1 MFLHSAHVCEW
12 LWRHRQYSFGGLRI
26 YFSEGVNL
34 QTETLQMLRVHCIPM
49 FLFLPSPFWARL
61 LNSGLLQNPSI
72 LFFSKP
78 CLLFIL
84 LSWLIFSISLL
95 LLTPFPNFKL
105 LKWNKILSGHSRT
118 FLLYIH
124 FFSFSISLLLDQY
137 CPIRCSSVMKMF
149 YQFSSVQFSCS
160 VVSDSLRPHGLQHSR
175 PPCLSATLRQADE
188 NCFTKTMS
196 VIQADVQ

>member
-1 MFLHSAHVCEW
+1 M
-12 LWRHRQYSFGGLRI
+12 QI
-26 YFSEGVNL
+26 
-34 QTETLQMLRVHCIPM
+34 ETLQMLRVHCIPM
-49 FLFLPSPFWARL
+49 LLFLPSPFWARL

-95 LLTPFPNFKL
+95 LLTPFSNFKL

-124 FFSFSISLLLDQY
+124 FFSLSISLLLDQY

-149 YQFSSVQFSCS
+149 YQFSSVQFSSVAQSCLTLCDPMDCS
-160 VVSDSLRPHGLQHSR
+160 TVGLPVYQQLSDRRMKTVSRKQCLSFKQMSNKHLWINHQQCLQH
-175 PPCLSATLRQADE
+175 
-188 NCFTKTMS
+188 KTVRDIKHLLLGDCRS
-196 VIQADVQ
+196 